1 MITSNVEDNM
11 KSYFVF
17 LCRNKL
23 YTAIQIFGLS
33 VALGFVILLLSIVC
47 KDYRVGKTRPCYKQ
61 LYTTGSSTKLGVNIK
76 YTPDV
81 PVPPQIKEWTRMT
94 YYKRLDVI
102 LEDETVL
109 PNAKTQAVDSTF
121 FRLFDYGL
129 RGCSRHSV
137 LTSRNEVILS
147 ESFARKAFPDKD
159 AVGQQVR
166 VYDET
171 CTVVGVM
178 EDFGPN
184 DIFSPTDLFY
194 NMSLDM
200 EKRPHMA
207 EMGTHSFVTL
217 ADGATREDAEH
228 ALLKM
233 YKKVWSYWEEK
244 PDEATPC
251 SGSSLTRLDEVYLC
265 DKSHQAHFRRGN
277 KEKMFNL
284 LAVAMVLL
292 VSAVFNYVNLTVALA
307 GKRAKEI
314 ATRRLLGDSVWQV
327 VGRSLAE
334 SFLFTSVSFLLGC
347 LVAVWCKEWFQEL
360 LSRKFDLVPN
370 SLTIGVALG
379 LIVVVSLLAGL
390 IPAVIVSR
398 FKPIDVMKGSFRQQN
413 KMWLSRVFIVA
424 QGVICTVP
432 LALALTM
439 SAQIHHLSTLPLGY
453 NTKNLLL
460 VSLSDFDFK
469 AAKAEPIYNRLKS
482 LPQVKRVGWIETEPW
497 TDLPTSFGVAEEG
510 TDGRGVQ
517 VCMTEIDQDCMDMF
531 GFEVVEQYCE
541 PGDGMFWLTES
552 AKRKFNVSKERPYI
566 NEVGYNQYDKTYIV
580 KSEIRFPVCGVVK
593 DFRTSAI
600 PRDASK
606 YENVIQ
612 INEKDPTPIYI
623 MLELDGQSGTDGNAL
638 KSIKAV
644 CNEVAMEITGAK
656 RNVDVMTVEE
666 ILDGRLYGLRNK
678 RKVVLG
684 FMFLS
689 LLISALG
696 MLAMSVSYTEQQSK
710 QIALR
715 KVMGATVEGAAWEL
729 SRPFLLLSLLSSV
742 IAVPI
747 SIKGMREYLEP
758 FYYRIDFPWWVLV
771 VAVLISLSVAVLSVL
786 WQTLSVARRNPVE
799 SIRTE

>member
-1 MITSNVEDNM
+1 
-11 KSYFVF
+11 
-17 LCRNKL
+17 
-23 YTAIQIFGLS
+23 
-33 VALGFVILLLSIVC
+33 
-47 KDYRVGKTRPCYKQ
+47 
-61 LYTTGSSTKLGVNIK
+61 
-76 YTPDV
+76 
-81 PVPPQIKEWTRMT
+81 
-94 YYKRLDVI
+94 
-102 LEDETVL
+102 
-109 PNAKTQAVDSTF
+109 
-121 FRLFDYGL
+121 
-129 RGCSRHSV
+129 
-137 LTSRNEVILS
+137 
-147 ESFARKAFPDKD
+147 
-159 AVGQQVR
+159 
-166 VYDET
+166 
-171 CTVVGVM
+171 
-178 EDFGPN
+178 
-184 DIFSPTDLFY
+184 
-194 NMSLDM
+194 
-200 EKRPHMA
+200 
-207 EMGTHSFVTL
+207 
-217 ADGATREDAEH
+217 
-228 ALLKM
+228 
-233 YKKVWSYWEEK
+233 
-244 PDEATPC
+244 
-251 SGSSLTRLDEVYLC
+251 
-265 DKSHQAHFRRGN
+265 
-277 KEKMFNL
+277 MFNL
-284 LAVAMVLL
+284 LAVALVLL

-334 SFLFTSVSFLLGC
+334 SFLFTSICFVLGC

-370 SLTIGVALG
+370 SLTIGVSLG

-398 FKPIDVMKGSFRQQN
+398 FKPIDVMKGSFRLQS

-469 AAKAEPIYNRLKS
+469 TAKSEPLYNRLKS
-482 LPQVKRVGWIETEPW
+482 LPQVKRVGYIDTEPW
-497 TDLPTSFGVAEEG
+497 TDLPTSFGVADEG
-510 TDGRGVQ
+510 KNGRGVE
-517 VCMTEIDQDCMDMF
+517 VCVMNIDQDCMDMF

-566 NEVGYNQYDKTYIV
+566 NEVDYNQYDKTYIV
-580 KSEIRFPVCGVVK
+580 KSDVRFPVCGVVK
-593 DFRTSAI
+593 DFRTSAT

-606 YENVIQ
+606 YENVIEIVQ
-612 INEKDPTPIYI
+612 KDPTSVYI

-638 KSIKAV
+638 KSIRAV

-656 RNVDVMTVEE
+656 RDVGVRTVEG
-666 ILDGRLYGLRNK
+666 ILDGRLNGLRK
-678 RKVVLG
+678 TRKVVLG

-696 MLAMSVSYTEQQSK
+696 MFAMSVSYTDLQSK

-715 KVMGATVEGAAWEL
+715 KVMGSTVEGAVWEL

>member
-1 MITSNVEDNM
+1 M

-94 YYKRLDVI
+94 YYDTEDVI
-102 LEDETVL
+102 LEDETIL
-109 PNAKTQAVDSTF
+109 PASTQAVDSTF

-166 VYDET
+166 IYDET

-184 DIFSPTDLFY
+184 DIFRPVDLFY
-194 NMSLDM
+194 NMSLVI
-200 EKRPHMA
+200 EKNPYFV
-207 EMGTHSFVTL
+207 EMGFMHSFVTL

-233 YKKVWSYWEEK
+233 YKKVWPYWEEK

-265 DKSHQAHFRRGN
+265 DKSHQGHFRSGN

-314 ATRRLLGDSVWQV
+314 ATRRLLGDSVWQL

-334 SFLFTSVSFLLGC
+334 SFLFTSICFVLGC

-370 SLTIGVALG
+370 PLTIGVALG
-379 LIVVVSLLAGL
+379 LIVAVSLLAGL

-398 FKPIDVMKGSFRQQN
+398 FKPIDVMKGSFRLQS

-424 QGVICTVP
+424 QGVISTVP

-460 VSLSDFDFK
+460 VSLGAFDHK
-469 AAKAEPIYNRLKS
+469 AAKSEPLYNRLKS
-482 LPQVKRVGWIETEPW
+482 LPQVKRVGYIDSEPW
-497 TDLPTSFGVAEEG
+497 TDLPTFFGVAEEG
-510 TDGRGVQ
+510 TDGRIVE
-517 VCMTEIDQDCMDMF
+517 VCVTEIDQDCVDMF

-541 PGDGMFWLTES
+541 PGNGMYWLTES
-552 AKRKFNVSKERPYI
+552 AKRKFNVSKDRPFI
-566 NEVGYNQYDKTYIV
+566 NHARYNEYDKTYTI
-580 KSEIRFPVCGVVK
+580 SSDIRFPVCGVIK

-612 INEKDPTPIYI
+612 INEKDPTPIFI

-638 KSIKAV
+638 KSIRTV
-644 CNEVAMEITGAK
+644 CNEVAMEVTGAK
-656 RNVDVMTVEE
+656 RNVSVMTVEG
-666 ILDGRLYGLRNK
+666 ILDGRLSRFRDT

-715 KVMGATVEGAAWEL
+715 KVMGATVAGAAWEL
-729 SRPFLLLSLLSSV
+729 SRPFVLLSLLASV

-786 WQTLSVARRNPVE
+786 WQTVSVARRNPVE

>member
-1 MITSNVEDNM
+1 M
-11 KSYFVF
+11 KSYLVF
-17 LCRNKL
+17 LGRNKL

-61 LYTTGSSTKLGVNIK
+61 LYTIGSGTKLGVNIN
-76 YTPDV
+76 YSPDV

-94 YYKRLDVI
+94 YYDTEDVI
-102 LEDETVL
+102 LEDETIL
-109 PNAKTQAVDSTF
+109 PASTKAVDSTF

-184 DIFSPTDLFY
+184 DIFRPVDLFY
-194 NMSLDM
+194 NMSLAI
-200 EKRPHMA
+200 EKNPYFVEVGFM
-207 EMGTHSFVTL
+207 HSFVTL
-217 ADGATREDAEH
+217 ADGATREDTEQ

-233 YKKVWSYWEEK
+233 YKKVWPYWEEK

-334 SFLFTSVSFLLGC
+334 SFLFTSICFVLGC
-347 LVAVWCKEWFQEL
+347 LVAVWCKDWFQEL
-360 LSRKFDLVPN
+360 LSRKFDLAPN
-370 SLTIGVALG
+370 SLTIGVSLG

-398 FKPIDVMKGSFRQQN
+398 FKPIDVMKGSFRLQS

-424 QGVICTVP
+424 QGVISTVP

-460 VSLSDFDFK
+460 VSLGAFDHK
-469 AAKAEPIYNRLKS
+469 AAKSEPLYNRLKS
-482 LPQVKRVGWIETEPW
+482 LPQVKRVGYIDTEPW

-510 TDGRGVQ
+510 TDGRIVE
-517 VCMTEIDQDCMDMF
+517 VCVTEIDQDCVDMF

-541 PGDGMFWLTES
+541 PGNGMYWLTES
-552 AKRKFNVSKERPYI
+552 AKRKFNVSKDRPFI
-566 NEVGYNQYDKTYIV
+566 NHARYNEYDKTYTI
-580 KSEIRFPVCGVVK
+580 SSDIRFPVCGVIK

-612 INEKDPTPIYI
+612 INEKDPTPVFI

-644 CNEVAMEITGAK
+644 CNEVAMEVTGAK
-656 RNVDVMTVEE
+656 RNVSVMTVEG
-666 ILDGRLYGLRNK
+666 ILDGRLSRFRDT
-678 RKVVLG
+678 RKVILG

>member
-1 MITSNVEDNM
+1 M
-11 KSYFVF
+11 KSYLVF
-17 LCRNKL
+17 LGRNKL

-61 LYTTGSSTKLGVNIK
+61 LYTIGSSTKLGININ
-76 YTPDV
+76 YSPDV

-94 YYKRLDVI
+94 YYDTEDVI

-147 ESFARKAFPDKD
+147 ESFAREAFPDKD

-184 DIFSPTDLFY
+184 DIFRPVDLFY
-194 NMSLDM
+194 NMSLVI
-200 EKRPHMA
+200 EKNPYFV
-207 EMGTHSFVTL
+207 EMGFMHSFVTL
-217 ADGATREDAEH
+217 ADGATREDTEH

-233 YKKVWSYWEEK
+233 YKKVWPYWEEK

-265 DKSHQAHFRRGN
+265 DKSHQGHFRSGN

-334 SFLFTSVSFLLGC
+334 SFLFTSICFVLGC

-398 FKPIDVMKGSFRQQN
+398 FKPIDVMKGSFRLQS

-424 QGVICTVP
+424 QGVISTVP

-460 VSLSDFDFK
+460 VSLGAFDHK
-469 AAKAEPIYNRLKS
+469 AAKSEPLYNRLKS

-497 TDLPTSFGVAEEG
+497 TDLPTSFGVADEG
-510 TDGRGVQ
+510 KNGRGVQ
-517 VCMTEIDQDCMDMF
+517 VCVTEIDQDCVDMF

-541 PGDGMFWLTES
+541 PGNGMYWLTES
-552 AKRKFNVSKERPYI
+552 AKRKFNVSKDRPFI
-566 NEVGYNQYDKTYIV
+566 NHARYNEYDKTYTI
-580 KSEIRFPVCGVVK
+580 SSDIRFPVCGVIK

-612 INEKDPTPIYI
+612 INEKDPTPVFI
-623 MLELDGQSGTDGNAL
+623 MLELDGQSGTEGNAL

-644 CNEVAMEITGAK
+644 CNEVAMEVTGAK
-656 RNVDVMTVEE
+656 RNVSVMTVEG
-666 ILDGRLYGLRNK
+666 ILDGRLSRFRDT
-678 RKVVLG
+678 RKVILG

-786 WQTLSVARRNPVE
+786 WQTLNVARRNPVE

>member
-1 MITSNVEDNM
+1 M

-17 LCRNKL
+17 LGRNKL

-33 VALGFVILLLSIVC
+33 VALGFVILLMSIVC

-61 LYTTGSSTKLGVNIK
+61 LYTIGSSTKLGVNIN
-76 YTPDV
+76 YSPDV

-94 YYKRLDVI
+94 YYDTEDVI
-102 LEDETVL
+102 LEDETIL
-109 PNAKTQAVDSTF
+109 PASTKAVDSPF

-184 DIFSPTDLFY
+184 DIFRPVDLFY
-194 NMSLDM
+194 NMSLVI
-200 EKRPHMA
+200 EKNPYFV
-207 EMGTHSFVTL
+207 EMGFMHSFVTL
-217 ADGATREDAEH
+217 ADGATREDTEQ

-233 YKKVWSYWEEK
+233 YKKVWPYWEEK

-265 DKSHQAHFRRGN
+265 DKSHQGHFRSGN

-314 ATRRLLGDSVWQV
+314 ATRRLLGDSVWKV

-334 SFLFTSVSFLLGC
+334 SFLFTSICFVLGC
-347 LVAVWCKEWFQEL
+347 LVAVWCKGWFQEL
-360 LSRKFDLVPN
+360 LSRKFDLAPN

-398 FKPIDVMKGSFRQQN
+398 FKPIDVMKGSFRLQS

-424 QGVICTVP
+424 QGVISTVP

-460 VSLSDFDFK
+460 VSLGAFDHK
-469 AAKAEPIYNRLKS
+469 AAKSEPLYNRLKS
-482 LPQVKRVGWIETEPW
+482 LPQVKRVGYIDTEPW

-510 TDGRGVQ
+510 TDGRIVE
-517 VCMTEIDQDCMDMF
+517 VCVTEIDQDCVDMF

-541 PGDGMFWLTES
+541 PGNGMYWLTES
-552 AKRKFNVSKERPYI
+552 AKRKFNVSKDRPFI
-566 NEVGYNQYDKTYIV
+566 NHARYNEYDKTYTI
-580 KSEIRFPVCGVVK
+580 SSDIRFPVCGVVK

-612 INEKDPTPIYI
+612 INEKDPTPVFI
-623 MLELDGQSGTDGNAL
+623 MLELDGQTGTDGNAL
-638 KSIKAV
+638 KSIRTV
-644 CNEVAMEITGAK
+644 CNEVAMEVTGAK
-656 RNVDVMTVEE
+656 RNVSVMTVEG
-666 ILDGRLYGLRNK
+666 ILDGRLSRFRDT
-678 RKVVLG
+678 RKVILG

>member
-1 MITSNVEDNM
+1 
-11 KSYFVF
+11 
-17 LCRNKL
+17 
-23 YTAIQIFGLS
+23 
-33 VALGFVILLLSIVC
+33 
-47 KDYRVGKTRPCYKQ
+47 
-61 LYTTGSSTKLGVNIK
+61 
-76 YTPDV
+76 
-81 PVPPQIKEWTRMT
+81 
-94 YYKRLDVI
+94 
-102 LEDETVL
+102 
-109 PNAKTQAVDSTF
+109 
-121 FRLFDYGL
+121 
-129 RGCSRHSV
+129 
-137 LTSRNEVILS
+137 
-147 ESFARKAFPDKD
+147 
-159 AVGQQVR
+159 
-166 VYDET
+166 
-171 CTVVGVM
+171 
-178 EDFGPN
+178 
-184 DIFSPTDLFY
+184 
-194 NMSLDM
+194 
-200 EKRPHMA
+200 
-207 EMGTHSFVTL
+207 
-217 ADGATREDAEH
+217 
-228 ALLKM
+228 
-233 YKKVWSYWEEK
+233 
-244 PDEATPC
+244 
-251 SGSSLTRLDEVYLC
+251 
-265 DKSHQAHFRRGN
+265 
-277 KEKMFNL
+277 
-284 LAVAMVLL
+284 
-292 VSAVFNYVNLTVALA
+292 
-307 GKRAKEI
+307 
-314 ATRRLLGDSVWQV
+314 V

-334 SFLFTSVSFLLGC
+334 SFLFTSICFVLGC

-360 LSRKFDLVPN
+360 LSRKFDLAPN
-370 SLTIGVALG
+370 SLTIGVSLG

-398 FKPIDVMKGSFRQQN
+398 FKPIDVMKGSFRLQS

-424 QGVICTVP
+424 QGVISTVP

-460 VSLSDFDFK
+460 VSLGAFDHK
-469 AAKAEPIYNRLKS
+469 AAKSEPLYNRLKS
-482 LPQVKRVGWIETEPW
+482 LPQVKRVGYIDTEPW

-510 TDGRGVQ
+510 TDGRIVE
-517 VCMTEIDQDCMDMF
+517 VCVTEIDQDCMDMF

-541 PGDGMFWLTES
+541 PENGMYWLTES
-552 AKRKFNVSKERPYI
+552 AKRKFNVSKDRPFI
-566 NEVGYNQYDKTYIV
+566 NHARYNEYDKTYTI
-580 KSEIRFPVCGVVK
+580 SSDIRFPVCGVIK
-593 DFRTSAI
+593 DFRTSAT

-612 INEKDPTPIYI
+612 INEKDPTPVFI
-623 MLELDGQSGTDGNAL
+623 MLELDGQSGTEGNAL

>member
-1 MITSNVEDNM
+1 MKTLMLKTIM

-61 LYTTGSSTKLGVNIK
+61 LYTTGSSTKLGVNIN
-76 YTPDV
+76 YSPDV

-94 YYKRLDVI
+94 YYNRLDVI

-129 RGCSRHSV
+129 RGCDRHSV

-166 VYDET
+166 IYDQT
-171 CTVVGVM
+171 CTVVGM

-184 DIFSPTDLFY
+184 DIFNPTDLFY

-200 EKRPHMA
+200 EKRPFISDVLLI
-207 EMGTHSFVTL
+207 HSFVTL
-217 ADGATREDAEH
+217 ADGATREDAEQ

-233 YKKVWSYWEEK
+233 YKKVWPEWQEE
-244 PDEATPC
+244 PDEE
-251 SGSSLTRLDEVYLC
+251 SNWGSSLTRLDEVYLC
-265 DKSHQAHFRRGN
+265 DKSNQGHFRSGN

-370 SLTIGVALG
+370 SMTIGVALG

-398 FKPIDVMKGSFRQQN
+398 FKPIDVMKGSFRQQS
-413 KMWLSRVFIVA
+413 KMWMSRVFIVA

-460 VSLSDFDFK
+460 VSLGQFDNNR
-469 AAKAEPIYNRLKS
+469 ANAEPLYNRLKS
-482 LPQVKRVGWIETEPW
+482 LQQVKRVGWIDTEPW
-497 TDLPTSFGVAEEG
+497 MDLPTFFGVADEG
-510 TDGRGVQ
+510 KDGQIVETCLG
-517 VCMTEIDQDCMDMF
+517 EIDHNCMDMF
-531 GFEVVEQYCE
+531 GFEVVEKYCE
-541 PGDGMFWLTES
+541 PADGMFWLTES
-552 AKRKFNVSKERPYI
+552 AKRKFNVSKDRPYI
-566 NEVGYNQYDKTYIV
+566 NHASYNRYDKAYTI
-580 KSEIRFPVCGVVK
+580 SSDIRFPVCGVVK
-593 DFRTSAI
+593 DFRTSAT

-612 INEKDPTPIYI
+612 IVEKDPTPVYI
-623 MLELDGQSGTDGNAL
+623 MLELDGQSGADDNAL

-656 RNVDVMTVEE
+656 RYISVMTVEG
-666 ILDGRLYGLRNK
+666 ILDGRLSRFRDT

-696 MLAMSVSYTEQQSK
+696 MFAMSVSYTDQQSK

>member
-1 MITSNVEDNM
+1 M

-61 LYTTGSSTKLGVNIK
+61 LYTTGSSTMLGVNIK

-94 YYKRLDVI
+94 YYDTEDVI
-102 LEDETVL
+102 LEDETIL
-109 PNAKTQAVDSTF
+109 SASTKAVDSTF
-121 FRLFDYGL
+121 FRMFDYGL

-147 ESFARKAFPDKD
+147 ESFAREAFPDKD

-184 DIFSPTDLFY
+184 DIFRPVDLFY
-194 NMSLDM
+194 NMSLVI
-200 EKRPHMA
+200 EKNPYFV
-207 EMGTHSFVTL
+207 EMGFMHSFVTL
-217 ADGATREDAEH
+217 ADGATREDTEQ

-233 YKKVWSYWEEK
+233 YKKVWPYWEEK

-265 DKSHQAHFRRGN
+265 DKSHQGHFRSGN

-284 LAVAMVLL
+284 LSVAMVLL

-334 SFLFTSVSFLLGC
+334 SFLFTSICFVLGC

-370 SLTIGVALG
+370 SLTIGVSLG

-398 FKPIDVMKGSFRQQN
+398 FKPIDVMKGSFRLQS

-424 QGVICTVP
+424 QGVISTVP

-460 VSLSDFDFK
+460 VSLGAFDHK
-469 AAKAEPIYNRLKS
+469 AAKSEPLYNRLKS
-482 LPQVKRVGWIETEPW
+482 LPQVKRVGYIDSEPW
-497 TDLPTSFGVAEEG
+497 TDLPAFFGVAEEG
-510 TDGRGVQ
+510 TDGRIVE
-517 VCMTEIDQDCMDMF
+517 VCMMEIDQDCVDMF

-541 PGDGMFWLTES
+541 PGNGMYWLTES
-552 AKRKFNVSKERPYI
+552 AKRKFNVSKDRPFI
-566 NEVGYNQYDKTYIV
+566 NHARYNEYDKTYTI
-580 KSEIRFPVCGVVK
+580 SSDIRFPVCGVIK

-612 INEKDPTPIYI
+612 INEKDPTPVFI

-644 CNEVAMEITGAK
+644 CNEVAMEVTGAK
-656 RNVDVMTVEE
+656 RDVRVMTVEG
-666 ILDGRLYGLRNK
+666 ILDGRLSRFRDT
-678 RKVVLG
+678 RKVILG

-696 MLAMSVSYTEQQSK
+696 MFAMSVSYTEQQSK

-715 KVMGATVEGAAWEL
+715 KVMGATVAGAAWEL
-729 SRPFLLLSLLSSV
+729 SRPFLLLSLLASV

>member
-1 MITSNVEDNM
+1 M

-61 LYTTGSSTKLGVNIK
+61 LYTTGSCTKLGVNIK

-129 RGCSRHSV
+129 RGCNRHSV

-166 VYDET
+166 IYDET

-184 DIFSPTDLFY
+184 DIFHPTDLFY

-207 EMGTHSFVTL
+207 EMGTHSFVML
-217 ADGATREDAEH
+217 ADGATREDAEQ
-228 ALLKM
+228 ALLKI
-233 YKKVWSYWEEK
+233 YKKVWPEWQEK
-244 PDEATPC
+244 PDEEKTW

-265 DKSHQAHFRRGN
+265 DKWHQAHYRSGN

-292 VSAVFNYVNLTVALA
+292 VSAVFNYVNLTVALV

-327 VGRSLAE
+327 VGRSLTE

-360 LSRKFDLVPN
+360 LSRKFDLMPN

-497 TDLPTSFGVAEEG
+497 TDLPTSFGVADEG
-510 TDGRGVQ
+510 KNGRGVQ
-517 VCMTEIDQDCMDMF
+517 VCVTEIDQDCMDMF
-531 GFEVVEQYCE
+531 GFEVVEQFCE
-541 PGDGMFWLTES
+541 PGNGMYWLTES

-612 INEKDPTPIYI
+612 IIEKAPLASSYI

-666 ILDGRLYGLRNK
+666 ILDGRLYRLRNK

-715 KVMGATVEGAAWEL
+715 KVMGSTVEGAAWEL

>member
-1 MITSNVEDNM
+1 M

-17 LCRNKL
+17 LGRNKL

-61 LYTTGSSTKLGVNIK
+61 LYTIGSSTKLGVNIN
-76 YTPDV
+76 YSPDV

-94 YYKRLDVI
+94 YYDTEDVI
-102 LEDETVL
+102 LEDETIL
-109 PNAKTQAVDSTF
+109 PASTKAVDSTF

-129 RGCSRHSV
+129 RGCNRHSV

-184 DIFSPTDLFY
+184 DIFRPVDLFY
-194 NMSLDM
+194 NMSLVI
-200 EKRPHMA
+200 EKNPYFV
-207 EMGTHSFVTL
+207 EMGFMHSFVTL
-217 ADGATREDAEH
+217 ADGATREDTEQ

-233 YKKVWSYWEEK
+233 YKKVWPYWEEK

-265 DKSHQAHFRRGN
+265 DKSHQGHFRSGN

-334 SFLFTSVSFLLGC
+334 SFLFTSICFVLGC

-360 LSRKFDLVPN
+360 LSRKFDLAPN
-370 SLTIGVALG
+370 SLTIGVSLG

-398 FKPIDVMKGSFRQQN
+398 FKPIDVMKGSFRLQS

-424 QGVICTVP
+424 QGVISTVP

-460 VSLSDFDFK
+460 VSLGAFDHK
-469 AAKAEPIYNRLKS
+469 AAKSEPLYNRLKS
-482 LPQVKRVGWIETEPW
+482 LPQVKRVGYIDTEPW

-510 TDGRGVQ
+510 TDGRIVE
-517 VCMTEIDQDCMDMF
+517 VCVTEIDQDCVDMF

-541 PGDGMFWLTES
+541 PGNGMYWLTES
-552 AKRKFNVSKERPYI
+552 AKRKFNVSKDRPFI
-566 NEVGYNQYDKTYIV
+566 NHARYNEYDKTYTI
-580 KSEIRFPVCGVVK
+580 SSDIRFPVCGVIK

-612 INEKDPTPIYI
+612 INEKDPTPVFI

-638 KSIKAV
+638 KSIRTV
-644 CNEVAMEITGAK
+644 CEETAMEVTGAK
-656 RNVDVMTVEE
+656 RNVSVMTVEG
-666 ILDGRLYGLRNK
+666 ILDGRLSRFRDT
-678 RKVVLG
+678 RKVILG

-715 KVMGATVEGAAWEL
+715 KVMGSTVEGAAWEL

>member
-1 MITSNVEDNM
+1 M
-11 KSYFVF
+11 KSYLVF
-17 LCRNKL
+17 LGRNKL

-61 LYTTGSSTKLGVNIK
+61 LYTTGSGTKLGVNIN
-76 YTPDV
+76 YSPDV

-94 YYKRLDVI
+94 YYDTEDVI
-102 LEDETVL
+102 LEDETIL
-109 PNAKTQAVDSTF
+109 PASTQAVDSTF

-184 DIFSPTDLFY
+184 DIFRPVDLFY
-194 NMSLDM
+194 NMSLVI
-200 EKRPHMA
+200 EKNPYFV
-207 EMGTHSFVTL
+207 EMGFMHSFVTL
-217 ADGATREDAEH
+217 ADGATREDTEQ

-233 YKKVWSYWEEK
+233 YKKVWPYWEEK

-265 DKSHQAHFRRGN
+265 DKSHQGHFRSGN

-314 ATRRLLGDSVWQV
+314 AMRRLLGDSVWKV

-334 SFLFTSVSFLLGC
+334 SFLFTSICFVLGC

-370 SLTIGVALG
+370 SLTISVSLG

-424 QGVICTVP
+424 QGVISTVP

-460 VSLSDFDFK
+460 VSLGAFDHK
-469 AAKAEPIYNRLKS
+469 AAKSEPLYNRLKS
-482 LPQVKRVGWIETEPW
+482 LPQVKRVGYIDTEPW
-497 TDLPTSFGVAEEG
+497 TDLPTFFGVADEG
-510 TDGRGVQ
+510 KNGRGVQ
-517 VCMTEIDQDCMDMF
+517 VCVTEIDQDCVDMF

-541 PGDGMFWLTES
+541 PGNGMYWLTES
-552 AKRKFNVSKERPYI
+552 AKRKFNVSKDRPFI
-566 NEVGYNQYDKTYIV
+566 NHARYNEYDKTYTI
-580 KSEIRFPVCGVVK
+580 SSDIRFPVCGVVK

-612 INEKDPTPIYI
+612 INEKDPTPVFI

-656 RNVDVMTVEE
+656 RNVSVMTVEG
-666 ILDGRLYGLRNK
+666 ILDGRLSRFRDT

-715 KVMGATVEGAAWEL
+715 KVMGSTVEGAVWEL

-771 VAVLISLSVAVLSVL
+771 VAVLVSLSVAVLSVL

>member
-11 KSYFVF
+11 KSYLVF
-17 LCRNKL
+17 LGRNKL

-61 LYTTGSSTKLGVNIK
+61 LYTIGSSTKLGVNIN
-76 YTPDV
+76 YSPDV

-94 YYKRLDVI
+94 YYDTEDVI
-102 LEDETVL
+102 LEDETIL
-109 PNAKTQAVDSTF
+109 PASTKAVDSTF

-184 DIFSPTDLFY
+184 DIFRPVDLFY
-194 NMSLDM
+194 NMSLVI
-200 EKRPHMA
+200 EKNPYFV
-207 EMGTHSFVTL
+207 EMGFMHSFVTL
-217 ADGATREDAEH
+217 ADGATREDTEH

-233 YKKVWSYWEEK
+233 YKKVWPYWEEK

-265 DKSHQAHFRRGN
+265 DKSHQGHFRSGN

-334 SFLFTSVSFLLGC
+334 SFLFTSICFVLGC

-370 SLTIGVALG
+370 SLTIGVSLG

-398 FKPIDVMKGSFRQQN
+398 FKPIDVMKGSFRLQN

-424 QGVICTVP
+424 QGVISTVP

-460 VSLSDFDFK
+460 VSLGAFDHK
-469 AAKAEPIYNRLKS
+469 AAKSEPLYNRLKS
-482 LPQVKRVGWIETEPW
+482 LPQVKRVGYIDSEPW
-497 TDLPTSFGVAEEG
+497 TDFPTFFGVAEEG
-510 TDGRGVQ
+510 TDGRIVE
-517 VCMTEIDQDCMDMF
+517 VCVTEIDQDCMDMF
-531 GFEVVEQYCE
+531 GFEVVEQFCE
-541 PGDGMFWLTES
+541 PGNGMYWLTES
-552 AKRKFNVSKERPYI
+552 AKRKFNVSKDRPFI
-566 NEVGYNQYDKTYIV
+566 NHARYNEYDKTYTI
-580 KSEIRFPVCGVVK
+580 SSDIRFPVCGVIK

-644 CNEVAMEITGAK
+644 CNEVAMEVTGAK
-656 RNVDVMTVEE
+656 RNVSVMTVEG
-666 ILDGRLYGLRNK
+666 ILDGRLSRFRDT
-678 RKVVLG
+678 RKVILG